1 MLVAVMFKV
10 RTGHLA
16 RIAVLTESADSLQ
29 VGSVSLTIATF
40 SAQNRLVSGSTFE
53 TR

>member
-16 RIAVLTESADSLQ
+16 RIAVLLERVDLLQ
-29 VGSVSLTIATF
+29 VGSVSLTKRKIL
-40 SAQNRLVSGSTFE
+40 RPEPLG
-53 TR
+53 